1 MVLIPGW
8 SRDDNP
14 SKYSRRCKKLSTRP
28 VEKEMDHCAVSP
40 ICSLWLGDD
49 SRSIQSSSTASQSR
63 YWCRDLYS
71 GCNSVPISMG
81 RRRLG
86 RTQIVNVEM
95 RSCRPLW
102 ADDRQTGSCA
112 TGTALKGWVG
122 RYGVKIAPTFRVS
135 RPDWYARTHAGE
147 MEVFQPS
154 GSKRSR
160 TLLLWFGCLFFHY
173 VITLF

>member
-1 MVLIPGW
+1 MESIPTGRMTGKREVTSDATNQRLRTNASHILAANDLPERMVLIAGW

-14 SKYSRRCKKLSTRP
+14 SKCARRCKKLSTRP
-28 VEKEMDHCAVSP
+28 VEKEMAHCAVSP
-40 ICSLWLGDD
+40 NRSLWLGDD

-63 YWCRDLYS
+63 YWCRDLHS

-102 ADDRQTGSCA
+102 ADDRQIGSYA
-112 TGTALKGWVG
+112 GLWDQLPVNRQSAWNLTVG
-122 RYGVKIAPTFRVS
+122 NKPWA
-135 RPDWYARTHAGE
+135 
-147 MEVFQPS
+147 
-154 GSKRSR
+154 
-160 TLLLWFGCLFFHY
+160 
-173 VITLF
+173 